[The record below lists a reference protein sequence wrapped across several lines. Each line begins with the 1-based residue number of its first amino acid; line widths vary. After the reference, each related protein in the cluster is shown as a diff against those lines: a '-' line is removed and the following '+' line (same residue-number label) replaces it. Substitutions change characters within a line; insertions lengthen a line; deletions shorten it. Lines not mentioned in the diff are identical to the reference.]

1 MNNLN
6 DIFNSDFFQTN
17 IQTQMDADDKHLEQH
32 GWTREEIQS
41 IADSV
46 TKKELELLNGNQLAK
61 LLNKLDLQGREED
74 AILVESEMDFRYEYW
89 FKSKLI
95 ESNK

>member
-17 IQTQMDADDKHLEQH
+17 IQTQMDADDKHLAKN
-32 GWTREEIQS
+32 GWTRAEIQS

-46 TKKELELLNGNQLAK
+46 TK
-61 LLNKLDLQGREED
+61 
-74 AILVESEMDFRYEYW
+74 
-89 FKSKLI
+89 
-95 ESNK
+95 

>member
-1 MNNLN
+1 MNNLKAT
-6 DIFNSDFFQTN
+6 ITV
-17 IQTQMDADDKHLEQH
+17 K
-32 GWTREEIQS
+32 EIMT
-41 IADSV
+41 I

-89 FKSKLI
+89 FKYKLI

>member
-17 IQTQMDADDKHLEQH
+17 FQAQIDADDKHLAQH
-32 GWTREEIQS
+32 GWTRADIQS

-46 TKKELELLNGNQLAK
+46 TK
-61 LLNKLDLQGREED
+61 
-74 AILVESEMDFRYEYW
+74 
-89 FKSKLI
+89 
-95 ESNK
+95 

>member
-1 MNNLN
+1 MTNLN

-17 IQTQMDADDKHLEQH
+17 FQTQIDADDKHLAEN

-46 TKKELELLNGNQLAK
+46 TK
-61 LLNKLDLQGREED
+61 
-74 AILVESEMDFRYEYW
+74 
-89 FKSKLI
+89 
-95 ESNK
+95 